1 MNEKFQPGDMVKATQ
16 GAGKF
21 FKSGDVGR
29 VIRHHTDGTVK
40 VDWSVG
46 NNPKGHYGDGE
57 WWAKESELVRLAEPS
72 TAKLTLPIVV
82 GKKYVRRDGEVIT
95 ARASTDQCHEW
106 GAIVDDGAFSAHN
119 TVYKETGRVFGPTE
133 NDRYDL
139 VSDYIEPAKG
149 HPHAALMMEFAKDAA
164 ESETPWER
172 WEVSPP
178 SGCGWCNLH
187 HLPGWHETQ
196 RYRRKPTVTPD
207 PHAENAAEYAKDMAL
222 SDKAWERWE
231 WRMANSAYSWNQ
243 MQGHPSWEP
252 KLEYQRRPV

>member
-1 MNEKFQPGDMVKATQ
+1 MTL
-16 GAGKF
+16 
-21 FKSGDVGR
+21 S
-29 VIRHHTDGTVK
+29 
-40 VDWSVG
+40 
-46 NNPKGHYGDGE
+46 
-57 WWAKESELVRLAEPS
+57 
-72 TAKLTLPIVV
+72 LPIVV
-82 GKKYVRRDGEVIT
+82 GKKYVRRDGKLIT
-95 ARASTDQCHEW
+95 ASRPAAGFFEDTVFVRADDEPTICH
-106 GAIVDDGAFSAHN
+106 
-119 TVYKETGRVFGPTE
+119 PTSLVWKSE
-133 NDRYDL
+133 GLISKNSPDHPHDL
-139 VSDYIEPAKG
+139 VADYIEPAKG

-252 KLEYQRRPV
+252 ELEYQRRPV